1 MVEQDHKACVDAW
14 MDRTGKGVPSEL
26 LVQAF
31 EEAFGALWRRAHQ
44 TLGDVTLTAIVD
56 RVLLSGAGR
65 FPILSELKVEA
76 TGLRCEG
83 LRENAR
89 DAPPSELE
97 EAIQFVLVE
106 FLTVLG
112 DLTAHILT
120 LALHAE
126 LSSIAPRGRRPEEAR
141 SEGRPRSFARRA
153 GKGAKS

>member
-14 MDRTGKGVPSEL
+14 MDRTGKGAPSEL
-26 LVQAF
+26 LVQGF
-31 EEAFGALWRRAHQ
+31 EEAFTALWRRAHQ

-56 RVLLSGAGR
+56 RVLFSGVGR
-65 FPILSELKVEA
+65 FPILSELKVET

-83 LRENAR
+83 LRRNARHVLPGDLENA
-89 DAPPSELE
+89 
-97 EAIQFVLVE
+97 IKFVLVE

-126 LSSIAPRGRRPEEAR
+126 LSSIAPRGRRR
-141 SEGRPRSFARRA
+141 KDTKSEGGPRSARRA
-153 GKGAKS
+153 GKGAKL

>member
-1 MVEQDHKACVDAW
+1 MVEQDHNACVNAW
-14 MDRTGKGVPSEL
+14 MERTAKGIPSEL

-31 EEAFGALWRRAHQ
+31 EEAFAALWRRAHQ

-56 RVLLSGAGR
+56 RVLYSGVGR
-65 FPILSELKVEA
+65 FPILSELKVET

-89 DAPPSELE
+89 GALASELE

-126 LSSIAPRGRRPEEAR
+126 LSRVALQERPEDRKAEVAPRSLARKAGR
-141 SEGRPRSFARRA
+141 
-153 GKGAKS
+153 GAKSS